1 MLSET
6 NLSQIVN
13 QDDVLPEPE
22 ALTRLKFHFLASLNH
37 EIRTPLTG
45 ILGMADLLLET
56 ELSVEQRDY
65 VDAAKACAENLFEI
79 LNATLEFTA
88 LSAGNLVLEHTE
100 FALRDTLRDVV
111 EEYRPL
117 CEAKDLVLRVVLDD
131 SLPEFALGD
140 AQRLRQ
146 LAGCLVS
153 NATKFTHVGNVTV
166 DAAAETDP
174 FAGMSLVVTV
184 IDTGIG
190 IEADALATI
199 FESFRQ
205 LESGLA
211 RNYNGLG
218 LGLAIAQKLAHL
230 MGGVIEAHSV
240 AGEGSRFWFRI
251 PLQAVHEGQAVGT
264 PVANGEN
271 SYRLL
276 VVDDNQVARDVVKHV
291 LSRQPYAVDFADSGP
306 AALNA
311 AKKSH
316 YDLILMDLQM
326 PGMDGLTTTEAIR
339 QTEGHSSVPVL
350 AFTANTYDEVRALCR
365 KHGMQGFV
373 AKPIRAAEMI
383 RTLESIL
390 N

>member
-6 NLSQIVN
+6 NLPPVATQGALVA
-13 QDDVLPEPE
+13 EPE
-22 ALTRLKFHFLASLNH
+22 ELARLKFHFLASLNH

-56 ELSVEQRDY
+56 DLSVEQKDY
-65 VDAAKACAENLFEI
+65 VDAAKSCAENLFEI

-88 LSAGNLVLEHTE
+88 LSAGNLVLERTE
-100 FALRDTLRDVV
+100 FALRDTLRNAVD
-111 EEYRPL
+111 EYRPL
-117 CEAKDLVLRVVLDD
+117 CEEKGLVLRVVLDD
-131 SLPEFALGD
+131 ALPEFAIGD

-153 NATKFTHVGNVTV
+153 NATKFTHIGNVTV
-166 DAAAETDP
+166 DAATEIDP

-184 IDTGIG
+184 TDTGIG

-218 LGLAIAQKLAHL
+218 LGLAIAQKLANL

-240 AGEGSRFWFRI
+240 EGEGSRFWFRV
-251 PLQAVHEGQAVGT
+251 PLQPVYDGQVVST
-264 PVANGEN
+264 QVAKGNGG
-271 SYRLL
+271 YRLL
-276 VVDDNQVARDVVKHV
+276 VVDDNEVARDVVKHV
-291 LSRQPYAVDFADSGP
+291 LMRQPYAVDFADSGP
-306 AALNA
+306 AALQA
-311 AKKSH
+311 VKKAQ

-326 PGMDGLTTTEAIR
+326 PGMDGLTTTDAIR
-339 QTEGHSSVPVL
+339 STPGHSEVPVL
-350 AFTANTYDEVRALCR
+350 AFTANTYDEIRTLCR
-365 KHGMQGFV
+365 THGMQGFV
-373 AKPIRAAEMI
+373 AKPIRAADMI